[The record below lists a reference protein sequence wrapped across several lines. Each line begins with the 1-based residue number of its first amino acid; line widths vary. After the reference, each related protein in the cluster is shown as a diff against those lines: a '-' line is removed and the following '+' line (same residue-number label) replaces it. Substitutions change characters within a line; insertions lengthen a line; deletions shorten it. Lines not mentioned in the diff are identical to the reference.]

1 MLAQYSSYRDT
12 QDPIMP
18 DQIKR
23 SFSVVYHNHK
33 WYSDITEFTLN
44 EQKTYLSSIIGG
56 CTLLNWNLKNLS
68 LVLTV
73 VKFFSI
79 VLFETD
85 EAWALLVTFLTTLR
99 KLKKAL

>member
-56 CTLLNWNLKNLS
+56 CTLLNWNLKN
-68 LVLTV
+68 
-73 VKFFSI
+73 FSI

-85 EAWALLVTFLTTLR
+85 EAWALLVTFLTTLS

>member
-1 MLAQYSSYRDT
+1 MNKMKLFDIVSKCWHKYSNYRNT
-12 QDPIMP
+12 QDPIKP
-18 DQIKR
+18 DHIKR

-33 WYSDITEFTLN
+33 WYSDITEFKLN
-44 EQKTYLSSIIGG
+44 EQKTYLSPIIDG
-56 CTLLNWNLKNLS
+56 CTLLNWNLKNLR

-85 EAWALLVTFLTTLR
+85 EAWAL
-99 KLKKAL
+99 

>member
-12 QDPIMP
+12 QDPIKP

-23 SFSVVYHNHK
+23 SFSVVYHNNK

-56 CTLLNWNLKNLS
+56 CTLLNWNLKN
-68 LVLTV
+68 
-73 VKFFSI
+73 FSI

-85 EAWALLVTFLTTLR
+85 EAWALLVTFSTTLS